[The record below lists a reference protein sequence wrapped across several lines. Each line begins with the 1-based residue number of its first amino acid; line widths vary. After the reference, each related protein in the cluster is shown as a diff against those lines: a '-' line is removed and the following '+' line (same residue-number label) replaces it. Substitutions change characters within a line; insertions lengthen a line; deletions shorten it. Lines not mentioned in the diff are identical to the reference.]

1 MNLIL
6 SQSRYLR
13 YFSFTILYV
22 AQGFPFGLVTVALPA
37 FLLERGTSPGAVGG
51 FVGAAMLP
59 WTFKWLAGPMMERF
73 TFLSMGRR
81 RPWVLLAQFGLVLTG
96 LAFAFF
102 PDALDNLVTLTAL
115 CFVMNCFGATQDVAV
130 DGMAMDVL
138 PEDEHGR
145 ANAFM
150 GFGQVAGISGSAAI
164 AAFVLQSFGLPGIS
178 VMLVVGFGL
187 ILLWAVL
194 VRERAGEKVLPWTPG
209 QATERS
215 LQLRSESWSSIA
227 VDLAKVL
234 FLPASVLLIAVSS
247 LFRFSDALWIQVG
260 QTVVVQQLGYA
271 STQYSSW
278 ISVTSF
284 IAALVGIGLGFF
296 IDRLGVKRFY
306 LGALLAYGLLATAV
320 GFSASAWE
328 SQTFLMVVS
337 SLQAFVYQA
346 VFVSFIAIHMKLCGT
361 RVAATQFAIYMGVV
375 NFARSLGA
383 TAIGGL
389 QPYLA
394 YDQMFFVV
402 AAGFFLAVVLLWAA
416 DLRSHQRRIGSQH
429 AGAAVAA

>member
-1 MNLIL
+1 MSLIL
-6 SQSRYLR
+6 SESRYLR

-37 FLLERGTSPGAVGG
+37 FLLERGTSAAAVGG

-59 WTFKWLAGPMMERF
+59 WTFKWLAGPMMDRF
-73 TFLSMGRR
+73 TYLAMGRR
-81 RPWVLLAQFGLVLTG
+81 RPWVLVAQLGLALTG

-102 PDALDNLVTLTAL
+102 PDGLDNLVTLTAL
-115 CFVMNCFGATQDVAV
+115 CFVLNCFGAAQDVAV

-164 AAFVLQSFGLPGIS
+164 SAFVLQSFGLPGIA
-178 VMLVVGFGL
+178 VMLVAGFGA
-187 ILLWAVL
+187 ILLWATL
-194 VRERAGEKVLPWTPG
+194 VRERAGEKVLPWTKG
-209 QATERS
+209 LATERS
-215 LQLRSESWSSIA
+215 LRLRAGSWGVITA
-227 VDLAKVL
+227 DLIKVL
-234 FLPASVLLIAVSS
+234 ILPASLLLICVSS
-247 LFRFSDALWIQVG
+247 LFRFADALWIQVG

-271 STQYSSW
+271 STDYSSW
-278 ISVTSF
+278 ISATGL
-284 IAALVGIGLGFF
+284 IAALAGLALGPF

-306 LGALLAYGLLATAV
+306 LSALLAYGLLAAAV
-320 GFSASAWE
+320 GFSAFAWE
-328 SQTFLMVVS
+328 SSAFVKTVS
-337 SLQAFVYQA
+337 LVQAFVYQG

-361 RVAATQFAIYMGVV
+361 RVAATQFAIYMGAV

-383 TAIGGL
+383 TAIGAL

-402 AAGFFLAVVLLWAA
+402 GAGFFLAVVLLWKA
-416 DLRSHQRRIGSQH
+416 DLPAHRQRVGILD
-429 AGAAVAA
+429 AGAVTA

>member
-1 MNLIL
+1 MSLTL
-6 SQSRYLR
+6 SQSSVLR

-37 FLLERGTSPGAVGG
+37 FLLERGHAPAAVGA
-51 FVGAAMLP
+51 FVGGAMLP
-59 WTFKWLAGPMMERF
+59 WTFKFLAGPMMDRF
-73 TFLSMGRR
+73 TYLAMGRR
-81 RPWVLLAQFGLVLTG
+81 RPWVLLAQLGLVLTG

-102 PDALDNLVTLTAL
+102 PGALDDLVTLTAL
-115 CFVMNCFGATQDVAV
+115 CFVLNCFGATQDVAV

-164 AAFVLQSFGLPGIS
+164 SAFVLQSFGLPGIS

-194 VRERAGEKVLPWTPG
+194 VRERAGEKTLPWSAG

-215 LQLRSESWSSIA
+215 LRLRAESWSAIA
-227 VDLAKVL
+227 VDLFRVL
-234 FLPASVLLIAVSS
+234 FLPASVLLICVSS

-260 QTVVVQQLGYA
+260 QTVVVQQLGVA
-271 STQYSSW
+271 STDYSSW
-278 ISVTSF
+278 ISLTSF
-284 IAALVGIGLGFF
+284 IAALAGIGLGFF

-306 LGALLAYGLLATAV
+306 VAALFAYGVLATAV
-320 GFSASAWE
+320 GLSAAAWE
-328 SQTFLMVVS
+328 SPLYLMTVS
-337 SLQAFVYQA
+337 ALQAFVYQA

-361 RVAATQFAIYMGVV
+361 RVAATQFAIYMGAV
-375 NFARSLGA
+375 NFARSAGSA
-383 TAIGGL
+383 AIGPL
-389 QPYLA
+389 HERLA
-394 YDQMFFVV
+394 YDKMFFVV
-402 AAGFFLAVVLLWAA
+402 GAGFFLAVVLLSIAN
-416 DLRSHQRRIGSQH
+416 LLSHQQRIGGLQ
-429 AGAAVAA
+429 AGEAV

>member
-1 MNLIL
+1 MNLFL
-6 SQSRYLR
+6 TQSRYLR

-37 FLLERGTSPGAVGG
+37 FLLERGTSPAAVGG

-59 WTFKWLAGPMMERF
+59 WTFKWLAGPMMDRF

-81 RPWVLLAQFGLVLTG
+81 RPWVLPAQLGLVLTG
-96 LAFAFF
+96 VAFAFF
-102 PDALDNLVTLTAL
+102 PDGLDNLVTLTAL
-115 CFVMNCFGATQDVAV
+115 CFVLNCFGATQDVAV

-138 PEDEHGR
+138 PESEHGR

-164 AAFVLQSFGLPGIS
+164 SAFVLQSFGLPGIS

-194 VRERAGEKVLPWTPG
+194 VRERAGEKALPWSAG

-215 LQLRSESWSSIA
+215 LQLRAQSWWDIA
-227 VDLAKVL
+227 VDLARVML
-234 FLPASVLLIAVSS
+234 LPASLLLICVSS

-260 QTVVVQQLGYA
+260 QTVVVQQLGVA
-271 STQYSSW
+271 STDYSSW

-284 IAALVGIGLGFF
+284 IAALIGIALGLF

-306 LGALLAYGLLATAV
+306 LGALLAYGALATAV
-320 GFSASAWE
+320 GFSAFAWQ
-328 SQTFLMVVS
+328 STLFLMVVS

-361 RVAATQFAIYMGVV
+361 RVAATQFAFYMGIV
-375 NFARSLGA
+375 NFARSAGA

-389 QPYLA
+389 QPHMG

-402 AAGFFLAVVLLWAA
+402 GGGFFLAAILLWVA
-416 DLRSHQRRIGSQH
+416 DLRSPQPWLGRL
-429 AGAAVAA
+429 A

>member
-37 FLLERGTSPGAVGG
+37 FLLERGTSPAAVGG
-51 FVGAAMLP
+51 FVGVAMLP
-59 WTFKWLAGPMMERF
+59 WTFKWLAGPMMDRF
-73 TFLSMGRR
+73 TYLAMGRR
-81 RPWVLLAQFGLVLTG
+81 RPWVLVAQLGLALTG

-102 PDALDNLVTLTAL
+102 PDGVDNLVTLTAL
-115 CFVMNCFGATQDVAV
+115 CFVLNCFGAAQDVAV

-138 PEDEHGR
+138 PEEEHGR

-164 AAFVLQSFGLPGIS
+164 AAFVLKSFGLPGIS
-178 VMLVVGFGL
+178 VMLVAGFGA

-194 VRERAGEKVLPWTPG
+194 VRERAGEKVLPWTAG

-215 LQLRSESWSSIA
+215 LQLRAGSWATIA
-227 VDLAKVL
+227 VDLTRVL
-234 FLPASVLLIAVSS
+234 ILPASVLLICVSS

-260 QTVVVQQLGYA
+260 QTVAVQQLGVA
-271 STQYSSW
+271 STDYSSW
-278 ISVTSF
+278 ISATSF
-284 IAALVGIGLGFF
+284 VAALAGIGLGLF

-320 GFSASAWE
+320 GFSAFAWE
-328 SQTFLMVVS
+328 SSLFLMTVS
-337 SLQAFVYQA
+337 SLQAFVYQG

-361 RVAATQFAIYMGVV
+361 RVAATQFAIYMGIV

-383 TAIGGL
+383 TAIGAL

-402 AAGFFLAVVLLWAA
+402 GAGFFLAVVLLWSAN
-416 DLRSHQRRIGSQH
+416 LQSHRQRIGSLQD
-429 AGAAVAA
+429 AVAA

>member
-1 MNLIL
+1 MNLFL

-13 YFSFTILYV
+13 YFSFTILYI

-37 FLLERGTSPGAVGG
+37 FLLERGATPAAVGG
-51 FVGAAMLP
+51 FVGGAMLP
-59 WTFKWLAGPMMERF
+59 WTFKWLAGPMMDRF
-73 TFLSMGRR
+73 TFLAMGRR
-81 RPWVLLAQFGLVLTG
+81 RPWVLIAQLGLALTG

-102 PDALDNLVTLTAL
+102 PAALDDLVMLTAL
-115 CFVMNCFGATQDVAV
+115 CFVLNCFGAAQDVAV

-150 GFGQVAGISGSAAI
+150 GFGQVAGLSGSAAI
-164 AAFVLQSFGLPGIS
+164 SAFVLQSFGLPGIS
-178 VMLVVGFGL
+178 VMLVVAFAL

-215 LQLRSESWSSIA
+215 LQLRSESWAAVA
-227 VDLAKVL
+227 VDLGKVM

-260 QTVVVQQLGYA
+260 QTVVVRQLGYA
-271 STQYSSW
+271 STDYSSW
-278 ISVTSF
+278 ISLTGF
-284 IAALVGIGLGFF
+284 IAALAGIALGVF

-320 GFSASAWE
+320 GFTAAAWD
-328 SQTFLMVVS
+328 SSLFLMAVS
-337 SLQAFVYQA
+337 SLQAFIYQA

-361 RVAATQFAIYMGVV
+361 RVAATQFAFYMGIV
-375 NFARSLGA
+375 NFARSGGA
-383 TAIGGL
+383 WAIGAL
-389 QPYLA
+389 QPYLT

-402 AAGFFLAVVLLWAA
+402 GAGFFLGAVLLWNVN
-416 DLRSHQRRIGSQH
+416 LQSHQQRIGNLQP
-429 AGAAVAA
+429 A

>member
-6 SQSRYLR
+6 GESRYLR
-13 YFSFTILYV
+13 YFSFTILYI
-22 AQGFPFGLVTVALPA
+22 AQGLPFGLVTVALPA
-37 FLLERGTSPGAVGG
+37 FLLERGVSAAAVGG

-59 WTFKWLAGPMMERF
+59 WSFKWLAGPMMDRF
-73 TFLSMGRR
+73 TFLAMGRR
-81 RPWVLLAQFGLVLTG
+81 RPWVLLAQLGLALTG

-102 PDALDNLVTLTAL
+102 PDGLDNLVTLTAL
-115 CFVMNCFGATQDVAV
+115 CFVLNCFGAAQDVAV
-130 DGMAMDVL
+130 DGMAIDVL
-138 PEDEHGR
+138 PEEEHGR

-164 AAFVLQSFGLPGIS
+164 SAFVLQSFGLPGIS
-178 VMLVVGFGL
+178 VMLVAGFGA

-194 VRERAGEKVLPWTPG
+194 VRERAGEKVLPWTKG
-209 QATERS
+209 LATERS
-215 LQLRSESWSSIA
+215 LRLRAGSWGVITA
-227 VDLAKVL
+227 DLIKVL
-234 FLPASVLLIAVSS
+234 ILPASLLLIGVSS
-247 LFRFSDALWIQVG
+247 LFRFADALWIQVG
-260 QTVVVQQLGYA
+260 QTVVVQQLGIA
-271 STQYSSW
+271 STDYSSW
-278 ISVTSF
+278 ISATSF
-284 IAALVGIGLGFF
+284 IAALAGIGLGLF

-306 LGALLAYGLLATAV
+306 LGALVAYGVLATAV
-320 GFSASAWE
+320 GFSAFAWE
-328 SQTFLMVVS
+328 SSLFLMSVS

-402 AAGFFLAVVLLWAA
+402 GAGFFLAVILLWAA
-416 DLRSHQRRIGSQH
+416 DLRSHRQTVGILD
-429 AGAAVAA
+429 AGAVTA

>member
-1 MNLIL
+1 MNLFL

-13 YFSFTILYV
+13 YFSFTILYI

-37 FLLERGTSPGAVGG
+37 FLLERGATPAAVGG
-51 FVGAAMLP
+51 FVGGAMLP
-59 WTFKWLAGPMMERF
+59 WTFKWLAGPMMDRF
-73 TFLSMGRR
+73 TFLAMGRR
-81 RPWVLLAQFGLVLTG
+81 RPWVLIAQLGLALTG

-102 PDALDNLVTLTAL
+102 PAALDDLVMLTAL
-115 CFVMNCFGATQDVAV
+115 CFVLNCFGAAQDVAV

-150 GFGQVAGISGSAAI
+150 GFGQVAGLSGSAAI
-164 AAFVLQSFGLPGIS
+164 SAFVLQSFGLPGIS
-178 VMLVVGFGL
+178 VMLVVAFAL

-215 LQLRSESWSSIA
+215 LQLRSESWAAVA
-227 VDLAKVL
+227 VDLGKVM

-260 QTVVVQQLGYA
+260 QTVVVRQLGYA
-271 STQYSSW
+271 STDYSSW
-278 ISVTSF
+278 ISLTGF
-284 IAALVGIGLGFF
+284 IAALAGIALGVF

-320 GFSASAWE
+320 GFTAAAWD
-328 SQTFLMVVS
+328 SSLFLMAVS
-337 SLQAFVYQA
+337 SLQAFIYQA

-361 RVAATQFAIYMGVV
+361 RVAATQFAFYMGIV
-375 NFARSLGA
+375 NFARSGGA
-383 TAIGGL
+383 WAIGAL

-402 AAGFFLAVVLLWAA
+402 GAGFFLGAVLLWNVN
-416 DLRSHQRRIGSQH
+416 LQSHQQRIGNLQP
-429 AGAAVAA
+429 A

>member
-1 MNLIL
+1 MNLFL

-13 YFSFTILYV
+13 YFSFTILYI

-37 FLLERGTSPGAVGG
+37 FLLERGATPAAVGG
-51 FVGAAMLP
+51 FVGGAMLP
-59 WTFKWLAGPMMERF
+59 WTFKWLAGPMMDRF
-73 TFLSMGRR
+73 TFLAMGRR
-81 RPWVLLAQFGLVLTG
+81 RPWVLIAQLGLALTG

-102 PDALDNLVTLTAL
+102 PAALDDLVMLTAL
-115 CFVMNCFGATQDVAV
+115 CFVLNCFGAAQDVAV

-150 GFGQVAGISGSAAI
+150 GFGQVAGLSGSAAI
-164 AAFVLQSFGLPGIS
+164 SAFVLQSFGLPGIS
-178 VMLVVGFGL
+178 VMLVVAFAL

-215 LQLRSESWSSIA
+215 LQLRSESWAAVA
-227 VDLAKVL
+227 VDLGKVM

-260 QTVVVQQLGYA
+260 QTVVVRQLGYA
-271 STQYSSW
+271 STDYSSW
-278 ISVTSF
+278 ISLTGF
-284 IAALVGIGLGFF
+284 IAALAGIALGVF

-320 GFSASAWE
+320 GFTAAAWD
-328 SQTFLMVVS
+328 SSLFLMAVS
-337 SLQAFVYQA
+337 SLQAFIYQA

-361 RVAATQFAIYMGVV
+361 RVAATQFAFYMGIV
-375 NFARSLGA
+375 NFARSGGA
-383 TAIGGL
+383 WAIGAL
-389 QPYLA
+389 QPYLP

-402 AAGFFLAVVLLWAA
+402 GAGFFLGAVLLWNVN
-416 DLRSHQRRIGSQH
+416 LQSHQQRIGNLQP
-429 AGAAVAA
+429 A

>member
-1 MNLIL
+1 LIL
-6 SQSRYLR
+6 SESRYLR

-37 FLLERGTSPGAVGG
+37 FLLERGTSPAAVGG

-81 RPWVLLAQFGLVLTG
+81 RPWVLLAQLGLALTG

-102 PDALDNLVTLTAL
+102 PDALDDLVMLTAL
-115 CFVMNCFGATQDVAV
+115 CFVLNCFGATQDVAV

-145 ANAFM
+145 TNAFM
-150 GFGQVAGISGSAAI
+150 AFGQVAGISGAGTIS
-164 AAFVLQSFGLPGIS
+164 AFVLKSFGMPGIS
-178 VMLVVGFGL
+178 VMLIVGFGL
-187 ILLWAVL
+187 ILMWAVL
-194 VRERAGEKVLPWTPG
+194 VRERVGEKVLPWTRG

-215 LQLRSESWSSIA
+215 LQLRAESWSVIA
-227 VDLAKVL
+227 VDLARVL
-234 FLPASVLLIAVSS
+234 FLPASLLLIAVSS

-271 STQYSSW
+271 SEVYSSW
-278 ISVTSF
+278 VSATSF
-284 IAALVGIGLGFF
+284 VAALAGIALGFF

-328 SQTFLMVVS
+328 SPLFLVTVS
-337 SLQAFVYQA
+337 SLQALVYYG
-346 VFVSFIAIHMKLCGT
+346 VFVSFLAVHMKLCGT

-402 AAGFFLAVVLLWAA
+402 GAGFFLAVVLLWVA
-416 DLRSHQRRIGSQH
+416 DLRSHQQRVGNLH
-429 AGAAVAA
+429 ASAVTA

>member
-1 MNLIL
+1 MKLIL
-6 SQSRYLR
+6 SESRYLR

-37 FLLERGTSPGAVGG
+37 FLLERGTSPAAVGG
-51 FVGAAMLP
+51 FVGLAMLP
-59 WTFKWLAGPMMERF
+59 WTFKWLAGPMMDRF
-73 TFLSMGRR
+73 TYLAMGRR
-81 RPWVLLAQFGLVLTG
+81 RPWVLVAQLGLALTG

-102 PDALDNLVTLTAL
+102 PDGLDNLVTLTAL
-115 CFVMNCFGATQDVAV
+115 CFVLNCFGAAQDVAV

-138 PEDEHGR
+138 PEEEHGR

-178 VMLVVGFGL
+178 VMLVAGFGA

-194 VRERAGEKVLPWTPG
+194 VRERAGEKALPWTAG
-209 QATERS
+209 HATERS
-215 LQLRSESWSSIA
+215 LQLRAGSWATIA
-227 VDLAKVL
+227 VDLSRVL
-234 FLPASVLLIAVSS
+234 ILPASLLLICVSS

-260 QTVVVQQLGYA
+260 QTVVVQQLGVA
-271 STQYSSW
+271 STDYSSW
-278 ISVTSF
+278 ISITGL
-284 IAALVGIGLGFF
+284 IAALAGLGLGVF

-320 GFSASAWE
+320 GFSAFAWE
-328 SQTFLMVVS
+328 SSAFLMTVS
-337 SLQAFVYQA
+337 AVQAFVYQG

-383 TAIGGL
+383 TAIGAL

-402 AAGFFLAVVLLWAA
+402 GAGFFLAVVLLWNAN
-416 DLRSHQRRIGSQH
+416 LQSHRQRIGSLP
-429 AGAAVAA
+429 GAVAA

>member
-1 MNLIL
+1 MNLFL

-37 FLLERGTSPGAVGG
+37 FLLERGTSPAAVGG

-59 WTFKWLAGPMMERF
+59 WTFKWLAGPMMDRF

-81 RPWVLLAQFGLVLTG
+81 RPWVLVAQSGLVLTG

-102 PDALDNLVTLTAL
+102 PDGLDNLVTLTAL
-115 CFVMNCFGATQDVAV
+115 CFVMNCFGAAQDVAV

-178 VMLVVGFGL
+178 VMLVLGFGL
-187 ILLWAVL
+187 ILTWAVL

-209 QATERS
+209 HATERS
-215 LQLRSESWSSIA
+215 LQLHSGSWGAIA
-227 VDLAKVL
+227 GDLVRVL
-234 FLPASVLLIAVSS
+234 FLPASLLLICVSS

-271 STQYSSW
+271 STDYSSW
-278 ISVTSF
+278 ISITSF
-284 IAALVGIGLGFF
+284 VAALAGIGLGLF

-306 LGALLAYGLLATAV
+306 LGALLAYGVLATAV
-320 GFSASAWE
+320 GFSAPAWE
-328 SQTFLMVVS
+328 STAFLLTVS
-337 SLQAFVYQA
+337 SVQAFVYQA

-389 QPYLA
+389 QPYLE
-394 YDQMFFVV
+394 YEQMLFVV
-402 AAGFFLAVVLLWAA
+402 GAGFFLAVVLLWVA
-416 DLRSHQRRIGSQH
+416 DLRSHQQRIGALH
-429 AGAAVAA
+429 AGVVAA

>member
-1 MNLIL
+1 
-6 SQSRYLR
+6 
-13 YFSFTILYV
+13 
-22 AQGFPFGLVTVALPA
+22 LVV
-37 FLLERGTSPGAVGG
+37 
-51 FVGAAMLP
+51 
-59 WTFKWLAGPMMERF
+59 
-73 TFLSMGRR
+73 
-81 RPWVLLAQFGLVLTG
+81 
-96 LAFAFF
+96 
-102 PDALDNLVTLTAL
+102 LTAL
-115 CFVMNCFGATQDVAV
+115 CFVLNCFGATQDVAV

-138 PEDEHGR
+138 PEGEHGR

-150 GFGQVAGISGSAAI
+150 GFGQVAGLSGSAAI
-164 AAFVLQSFGLPGIS
+164 SAFVLQSFGLPGIS

-194 VRERAGEKVLPWTPG
+194 VRERAGEKVLPWTSG
-209 QATERS
+209 RATERS
-215 LQLRSESWSSIA
+215 LQLRSESWSAIG

-260 QTVVVQQLGYA
+260 QTVVVRQLGVA
-271 STQYSSW
+271 SVEYSAW

-284 IAALVGIGLGFF
+284 IAALAGIGLGFF

-320 GFSASAWE
+320 GFTEFTWE
-328 SQTFLMVVS
+328 SRTFLVAVS
-337 SLQAFVYQA
+337 AIQAFVYQG

-383 TAIGGL
+383 TALAAL

-394 YDQMFFVV
+394 YYEMFFVV
-402 AAGFFLAVVLLWAA
+402 GAGFFLAVVLLWSVN
-416 DLRSHQRRIGSQH
+416 LQSHQQRIGGLQT
-429 AGAAVAA
+429 A

>member
-1 MNLIL
+1 MKLTL
-6 SQSRYLR
+6 SESRYLR

-37 FLLERGTSPGAVGG
+37 FLLERGTSPAAVGG
-51 FVGAAMLP
+51 FVGVAMLP
-59 WTFKWLAGPMMERF
+59 WTFKWLAGPMMDRF
-73 TFLSMGRR
+73 TYLAMGRR
-81 RPWVLLAQFGLVLTG
+81 RPWVLVAQLGLALTG

-102 PDALDNLVTLTAL
+102 PDGLDNLVTLTAL
-115 CFVMNCFGATQDVAV
+115 CFVLNCFGAAQDVAV

-138 PEDEHGR
+138 PEEEHGR

-164 AAFVLQSFGLPGIS
+164 AAFVLKSFGLPGIS
-178 VMLVVGFGL
+178 VMLVAGFGA

-194 VRERAGEKVLPWTPG
+194 VRERAGEKVLPWTAG

-215 LQLRSESWSSIA
+215 LQLRAGSWATIA
-227 VDLAKVL
+227 VDLTRVL
-234 FLPASVLLIAVSS
+234 ILPASVLLICVSS

-260 QTVVVQQLGYA
+260 QTVAVQQLGVA
-271 STQYSSW
+271 STDYSSW
-278 ISVTSF
+278 ISLTGL
-284 IAALVGIGLGFF
+284 IAALAGLGLGVF

-306 LGALLAYGLLATAV
+306 LAALLAYGVLATAV
-320 GFSASAWE
+320 GFSAFAWE
-328 SQTFLMVVS
+328 SSLFLMTVS
-337 SLQAFVYQA
+337 ALQAFIYQG

-383 TAIGGL
+383 TAIGAL

-394 YDQMFFVV
+394 YEQMFFVV
-402 AAGFFLAVVLLWAA
+402 GAGFFLAVVLLWNAN
-416 DLRSHQRRIGSQH
+416 LQSHRRRIGSLQ
-429 AGAAVAA
+429 GAVAV

>member
-1 MNLIL
+1 MSLYL

-37 FLLERGTSPGAVGG
+37 FLLERGTSPAAVGG
-51 FVGAAMLP
+51 FVGGAMLP
-59 WTFKWLAGPMMERF
+59 WTFKWLAGRMMERF
-73 TFLSMGRR
+73 TFLSMGRG
-81 RPWVLLAQFGLVLTG
+81 RPWVLLARLGLVLPG

-102 PDALDNLVTLTAL
+102 PDGLDNLVTLTAL
-115 CFVMNCFGATQDVAV
+115 CFVLNCFGAAQDVAV

-138 PEDEHGR
+138 PESEHGR

-150 GFGQVAGISGSAAI
+150 GFGQVAGLSGSAAI
-164 AAFVLQSFGLPGIS
+164 SAFVLQSFGLPGIS

-215 LQLRSESWSSIA
+215 LQLRAESWSAIA
-227 VDLAKVL
+227 IDLVKVL
-234 FLPASVLLIAVSS
+234 FLPASLLLICVSS

-260 QTVVVQQLGYA
+260 QTVVVQQLGVA
-271 STQYSSW
+271 STDYSSW
-278 ISVTSF
+278 ISVTGF
-284 IAALVGIGLGFF
+284 IAALVGIGLGLF

-320 GFSASAWE
+320 GFSALAWN
-328 SQTFLMVVS
+328 STAFLMTVS
-337 SLQAFVYQA
+337 SVQAFVYQA

-361 RVAATQFAIYMGVV
+361 RVAATQ
-375 NFARSLGA
+375 RSEE
-383 TAIGGL
+383 
-389 QPYLA
+389 
-394 YDQMFFVV
+394 
-402 AAGFFLAVVLLWAA
+402 
-416 DLRSHQRRIGSQH
+416 RRVGE
-429 AGAAVAA
+429 ACGWTW

>member
-1 MNLIL
+1 MSLYL
-6 SQSRYLR
+6 GESRYLR

-37 FLLERGTSPGAVGG
+37 FLLERGASPAAVGA
-51 FVGAAMLP
+51 FVGGAMLP
-59 WTFKWLAGPMMERF
+59 WTFKWLAGPMMDRF

-81 RPWVLLAQFGLVLTG
+81 RPWVLLAQLGLVITG

-102 PDALDNLVTLTAL
+102 PDGLDNLVTLTAL
-115 CFVMNCFGATQDVAV
+115 CFVLNCFGAAQDVAV

-138 PEDEHGR
+138 PESEHGR

-164 AAFVLQSFGLPGIS
+164 SAFVLQSFGLPGIS

-215 LQLRSESWSSIA
+215 LQLRAESWWDIA
-227 VDLAKVL
+227 VDLARVM
-234 FLPASVLLIAVSS
+234 FLPASLLLIGVSS

-260 QTVVVQQLGYA
+260 QTVVVQQLGVA
-271 STQYSSW
+271 STDYSSW

-284 IAALVGIGLGFF
+284 IAALVGIALGLF

-306 LGALLAYGLLATAV
+306 LGALLAYGVLATGV
-320 GFSASAWE
+320 GFSAFAWD
-328 SQTFLMVVS
+328 STAFLMTVS
-337 SLQAFVYQA
+337 SVQAFVYQA

-361 RVAATQFAIYMGVV
+361 RVAATQFAIYMGIV
-375 NFARSLGA
+375 NFARSAGA

-389 QPYLA
+389 QPHMA

-402 AAGFFLAVVLLWAA
+402 GGGFFLAAILLWTA
-416 DLRSHQRRIGSQH
+416 DLRSHQQRIGSLQ
-429 AGAAVAA
+429 ASPAAA

>member
-1 MNLIL
+1 MTLIL

-13 YFSFTILYV
+13 YFSFTILYI

-37 FLLERGTSPGAVGG
+37 FLLERGTSPAAVGG

-59 WTFKWLAGPMMERF
+59 WTFKWLAGPMMDRF
-73 TFLSMGRR
+73 TFLAMGRR
-81 RPWVLLAQFGLVLTG
+81 RPWVLFAQLGLVLTG
-96 LAFAFF
+96 AAFAFF
-102 PDALDNLVTLTAL
+102 PGALDDLVVLTAL
-115 CFVMNCFGATQDVAV
+115 CFVLNCFGASQDVAV

-150 GFGQVAGISGSAAI
+150 GFGQVFGLSGSAAI
-164 AAFVLQSFGLPGIS
+164 SAFVLQSFGLPGIS

-187 ILLWAVL
+187 ILSWAVL
-194 VRERAGEKVLPWTPG
+194 VRERAGEKVLPWTSG
-209 QATERS
+209 QATQRS
-215 LQLRSESWSSIA
+215 LQLRAQSWGTIA
-227 VDLAKVL
+227 VDLARVM
-234 FLPASVLLIAVSS
+234 FLPASLLLICVSS

-260 QTVVVQQLGYA
+260 QTVVVRQLGVP
-271 STQYSSW
+271 SVEYSSW
-278 ISVTSF
+278 ISLTSF
-284 IAALVGIGLGFF
+284 IAAVAGIGLGVF

-320 GFSASAWE
+320 GFSEPAWAS
-328 SQTFLMVVS
+328 SGFLITVA

-402 AAGFFLAVVLLWAA
+402 GAGFFLAVVLLWVA
-416 DLRSHQRRIGSQH
+416 DLRSHQQRIGSLH
-429 AGAAVAA
+429 AGDAIPA

>member
-37 FLLERGTSPGAVGG
+37 FLLERGASPAAVGA
-51 FVGAAMLP
+51 FVGGAMLP
-59 WTFKWLAGPMMERF
+59 WTFKWLAGPMMDRF
-73 TFLSMGRR
+73 TYLAMGRR
-81 RPWVLLAQFGLVLTG
+81 RPWVLLAQLGLALTG
-96 LAFAFF
+96 LTFAFF
-102 PDALDNLVTLTAL
+102 PGALDDLVALTAL
-115 CFVMNCFGATQDVAV
+115 CFVLNCFGAAQDVAV

-164 AAFVLQSFGLPGIS
+164 SAFVLQSFGLPGIS
-178 VMLVVGFGL
+178 VMLVIGFGA

-215 LQLRSESWSSIA
+215 LQLRAGSWDVIA
-227 VDLAKVL
+227 GDLIKVL
-234 FLPASVLLIAVSS
+234 LLPASLLLIGVSS

-260 QTVVVQQLGYA
+260 QTVVVQQLGVA
-271 STQYSSW
+271 STDYSSW
-278 ISVTSF
+278 ISVTGL
-284 IAALVGIGLGFF
+284 IAALAGLGLGVF

-306 LGALLAYGLLATAV
+306 LGALLAYGILATAV
-320 GFSASAWE
+320 GFSAFAWE
-328 SQTFLMVVS
+328 SSTFLMTVS
-337 SLQAFVYQA
+337 ALQAFVYQA

-361 RVAATQFAIYMGVV
+361 RVAATQFAIYMGIV

-383 TAIGGL
+383 TGIGAL
-389 QPYLA
+389 QPYLE
-394 YDQMFFVV
+394 YDEMFFVV
-402 AAGFFLAVVLLWAA
+402 GAGFFLAVVLLRNVN
-416 DLRSHQRRIGSQH
+416 LQSHRQRIGGLQ
-429 AGAAVAA
+429 GAVAA

>member
-1 MNLIL
+1 
-6 SQSRYLR
+6 
-13 YFSFTILYV
+13 
-22 AQGFPFGLVTVALPA
+22 
-37 FLLERGTSPGAVGG
+37 
-51 FVGAAMLP
+51 MLP

-73 TFLSMGRR
+73 TYLAMGRR
-81 RPWVLLAQFGLVLTG
+81 RPWVLVAQAGLVLTG

-102 PDALDNLVTLTAL
+102 PDGLENLVTLTAL
-115 CFVMNCFGATQDVAV
+115 CFVMNCFGAAQDVAV

-187 ILLWAVL
+187 ILTWAVL
-194 VRERAGEKVLPWTPG
+194 VRERAGEKMLPWTAG
-209 QATERS
+209 QATQRS
-215 LQLRSESWSSIA
+215 LQLRAGSWGAIA
-227 VDLAKVL
+227 GDLVRVL
-234 FLPASVLLIAVSS
+234 FLPASVLLICVSS

-260 QTVVVQQLGYA
+260 QTVAVQQLGYA
-271 STQYSSW
+271 STDYSSW
-278 ISVTSF
+278 ISVTGF
-284 IAALVGIGLGFF
+284 VAALAGIGLGLV

-306 LGALLAYGLLATAV
+306 LGALLAYGALATAV
-320 GFSASAWE
+320 GFSAAAWQSSAFIM
-328 SQTFLMVVS
+328 TVS
-337 SLQAFVYQA
+337 SLQAFIYQA

-394 YDQMFFVV
+394 YNEMFFVV
-402 AAGFFLAVVLLWAA
+402 GAGFFLAAVLLWVA
-416 DLRSHQRRIGSQH
+416 DLRSHRQRIGSLH
-429 AGAAVAA
+429 AGDAVPA